1 VSLQRLDQF
10 LLERETERLESTMA
24 MAGSDYGGNGNAR
37 YGTSSPRVVMQEAAF
52 GPVAGAG

>member
-1 VSLQRLDQF
+1 